1 MIQVDPQT
9 RSAILGLV
17 TIILGAGWVA
27 FGLLGNGD
35 KVFLTIM
42 LVLTIL
48 LGSGAAFFLRS
59 RTSK

>member
-35 KVFLTIM
+35 KVFLTVM

-59 RTSK
+59 RPSN